1 MLQKCGERLQ
11 HLQSRSKDTR
21 SSVVSALKQ
30 AQDEYNAARR
40 SFNVSVL
47 CDVIKHLF
55 GNLKIWQR

>member
-47 CDVIKHLF
+47 
-55 GNLKIWQR
+55 GLKNIVLS